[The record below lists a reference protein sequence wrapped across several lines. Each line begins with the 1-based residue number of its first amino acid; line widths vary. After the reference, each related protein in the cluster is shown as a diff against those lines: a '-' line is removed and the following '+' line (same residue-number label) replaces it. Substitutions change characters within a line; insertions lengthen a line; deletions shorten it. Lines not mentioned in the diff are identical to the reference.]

1 LMYDERLNLVTQS
14 SLSCLTWK
22 TYSLWIKYLCFD
34 SLLSGLVVC
43 WPRHRHGRT
52 PHQLEASEAKG
63 LPSIPERAP
72 LRQNRAARR
81 LVWSP
86 NSGMLPS
93 RVKGGEASI
102 KLGCRIDPCP
112 YSLDMCCVC
121 ALCREYCH
129 ESGRHQGRH

>member
-1 LMYDERLNLVTQS
+1 MQSVDEDGGAILQGHKTHIITALIFIPMLMYDERLNLVTQS

-63 LPSIPERAP
+63 LPSISERAP
-72 LRQNRAARR
+72 LRQDRAARR
-81 LVWSP
+81 LV
-86 NSGMLPS
+86 
-93 RVKGGEASI
+93 
-102 KLGCRIDPCP
+102 
-112 YSLDMCCVC
+112 
-121 ALCREYCH
+121 
-129 ESGRHQGRH
+129 